1 MMRVI
6 YRWKVP
12 ESRIEE
18 FRDAWREVT
27 TGIHARTE
35 GARGSFC
42 IQSIDDP
49 SEVLTIALWDDE
61 QDWRA
66 FIKTAKAM
74 SMKALHEIGEQLSAT
89 PYVQLGDE
97 TVRD

>member
-1 MMRVI
+1 MVRVI

-12 ESRIEE
+12 ENRIAA

-27 TGIHARTE
+27 TGIHAGTQ

-49 SEVLTIALWDDE
+49 GEVLTIALWDSE
-61 QDWRA
+61 EDWRD
-66 FIKTAKAM
+66 FIKTARTT
-74 SMKALHEIGEQLSAT
+74 SMKALHDIGEQVSAT

-97 TVRD
+97 TVHD